1 MAFYTYDSGE
11 FKPKYLR
18 SGRIRKHPPDLV
30 IRVLQMIAAGQSHL
44 EVAKIVGV
52 NPVSA
57 KNWYRMRFLP
67 KTGQFSFKR
76 VLPVIA
82 KARTLYLA
90 TRSAPVTCLLNAVNS
105 VGMSRSSWKVYL
117 FAQALPTL
125 PGYPLYADRLV
136 NEKAERYGQGLRRY
150 GAVMGV
156 DHPDIRAE
164 VEPPRSDSSRTA
176 PVAKPPQIGRVF
188 VRELQVTTPMP
199 SRKYNLL

>member
-1 MAFYTYDSGE
+1 
-11 FKPKYLR
+11 
-18 SGRIRKHPPDLV
+18 
-30 IRVLQMIAAGQSHL
+30 
-44 EVAKIVGV
+44 
-52 NPVSA
+52 
-57 KNWYRMRFLP
+57 MRFLP
-67 KTGQFSFKR
+67 KTGRFSFER

-90 TRSAPVTCLLNAVNS
+90 TRLAPVTCLLKAIDS

-156 DHPDIRAE
+156 DHPNIPAE
-164 VEPPRSDSSRTA
+164 VERPRSDPARIAPSS
-176 PVAKPPQIGRVF
+176 KPAQIGRTF
-188 VRELQVTTPMP
+188 VRELQVKTLIP
-199 SRKYNLL
+199 SRKYSLL